1 MSPPLPTPPDP
12 EELNKLLADGAKSAA
27 LGAGAMT
34 ARILLS
40 TEKQSFGY
48 VARRMGVACIVG
60 FFSSMFVAEYV
71 SSVKLQFCCVAA
83 LSYAAPEVCDFTLK
97 IVREK
102 LQAQT
107 KQKRKR

>member
-1 MSPPLPTPPDP
+1 MTPPIQPPDP
-12 EELNKLLADGAKSAA
+12 EDLNKLLTDGAKSAA

-34 ARILLS
+34 ARILMS
-40 TEKQSFGY
+40 NEKQSFGY

-71 SSVKLQFCCVAA
+71 SSIKLQFCCVAA
-83 LSYAAPEVCDFTLK
+83 LSYAAPEVCDFTLN

-102 LQAQT
+102 LKAQA
-107 KQKRKR
+107 KQNKKR